1 MEIVMRVAGLLTVIF
16 TVVASGTAEAQY
28 QANSSSGTMNF
39 NNPQS
44 ALVQTMIN
52 NPYKSHG
59 GSGESSGPSPNAGYV
74 PYRAPSNVPSN
85 SNASANPAAGN
96 AVQRVQAARRSKS
109 RDVVK
114 GVAAGVAAGVAVG
127 IIGQALSGR

>member
-1 MEIVMRVAGLLTVIF
+1 MRVAGLFTLIF
-16 TVVASGTAEAQY
+16 TVAASGTAEAQY

-52 NPYKSHG
+52 KPYRSGG
-59 GSGESSGPSPNAGYV
+59 GSAESSGPSPNAGYV
-74 PYRAPSNVPSN
+74 PYRNPNATSSTVSPRVPVG
-85 SNASANPAAGN
+85 P
-96 AVQRVQAARRSKS
+96 VVRRSSKS